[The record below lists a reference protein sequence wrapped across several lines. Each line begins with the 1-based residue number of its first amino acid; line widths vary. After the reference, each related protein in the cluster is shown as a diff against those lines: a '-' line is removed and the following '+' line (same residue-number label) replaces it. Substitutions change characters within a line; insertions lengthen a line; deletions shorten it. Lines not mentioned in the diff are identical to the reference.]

1 VTRKET
7 LSREHVDLKPGDAL
21 VAVDVQN
28 DFFSGGSL
36 TVPGAE
42 EIIPAMNHYIDIF
55 QSKGLPVYVT
65 RDWHPEGHCSFKA
78 QGGPWPVHCVAGS
91 KGAQFHPDLHFP
103 DSTVVISTA
112 TELDKEAYSGFEGTD
127 MDDQL
132 RAAGIRRL
140 LIGGL
145 ATDYCVLNTVKDALR
160 YGYKVFLL
168 ADAIRAVNVK
178 PEDGQNSIAEM
189 TRMGAIPI
197 VFNMIC
203 G

>member
-1 VTRKET
+1 MARKET
-7 LSREHVDLKPGDAL
+7 SSRKHLDLKPGDAL

-28 DFFSGGSL
+28 DFFSGGTL

-42 EIIPAMNHYIDIF
+42 EILPIMNHYIEIF
-55 QSKGLPVYVT
+55 QAKGLPVYAT

-78 QGGPWPVHCVAGS
+78 QGGPWPVHCVAGA

-103 DSTVVISTA
+103 DSVVIISTA

-127 MDDQL
+127 MHDRL

-145 ATDYCVLNTVKDALR
+145 ATDYCVLNTVKDALK
-160 YGYKVFLL
+160 YGYEVLL
-168 ADAIRAVNVK
+168 LTDAIRAVNVS
-178 PEDGQNSIAEM
+178 PEDRQNAIDEM
-189 TRMGAIPI
+189 TLMGAVPI
-197 VFNMIC
+197 VFDMISE
-203 G
+203 